1 MQWLASLCIRQPV
14 LTWVLMLVFVVIG
27 AFGYFSL
34 GVDQFP
40 KVDFPAIVVTT
51 TENGAAPEEIET
63 ELTDKIEGAVNTIS
77 GIDELRSTS
86 SQGISL
92 VIIAFNLEKNADV
105 AAQEVRDHINNV
117 LPDLPKGI
125 DQPIVSKV
133 DPDASPILYV
143 TLSSPGTLRDTTE
156 LADKRVR
163 RQIES
168 INGVGQVNILGGEKR
183 QINVWL
189 DPVRLEAAGLTAVD
203 VERALAQQNLSVPG
217 GQIETGPKSLSLRV
231 EGRVDDVAK
240 IGRIVIRESQD
251 HPTRVGD
258 VARIDDGV
266 EEAKTSASEDGK
278 QSVVLSIRKQSG
290 ENTVAVVDA
299 VKARLDEVQK
309 SLPPGSALKVVR
321 DESASIRTSVDA
333 VKEHLVLGAVFAAI
347 IVLIFLGNARSTL
360 IAALAIPVS
369 IIGTFA
375 LMWAMGFTLNIITLL
390 ALALAVGIVID
401 DAIVVL
407 ENIVRFIEEKK
418 QKPFVAAALATRDIG
433 LAVLATTLSLMAV
446 FLPVAFMG
454 GIIGRFLKS
463 FGLTMAFAILV
474 SLIVSFS
481 LTPMLAARWLNGP
494 VPEGHSAKKS
504 FLEKLVDGFYRPI
517 EAVYMAVL
525 RWVMRHRWVVVVAA
539 CGTLGSCVPLASAVP
554 KGFTPPNDVAEFD
567 VNVRA
572 PEGTSLAETRL
583 QAERVAREIRALP
596 GVDHTLVS
604 IGNDSAITRN
614 LANVFVHLVDPR
626 NRKEDQFAIMDRV
639 RKEIVPHQPKALR
652 IDVSQTAQIS
662 SGQSQAQVQYT
673 LSGPDLNQL
682 SRYTAKILE
691 RFRQVKGAVD
701 VDSNLIVGNPEV
713 HVAIDRDRAGNLG
726 VDVADVANALELLVG
741 GLKVSTYEEGGN
753 DYDIRARADA
763 EYRADMAGISVMT
776 IQTKGG
782 KTIPLSSLVR
792 LVPTTGP
799 SQINRLARQRQV
811 TITANVAPGVGQS
824 TVSDALVAI
833 IKDQHLPPEY
843 HAVPAGL
850 TKETGRAAKGFAVA
864 VGLSFIFMYLVLAAQ
879 FGSWLHPITIMLSLP
894 LTVPFALLSLL
905 LFGQE
910 LSLLSMLG
918 IIVLFGVVKK
928 NAILQVDHTNH
939 LRAEGKPRLEAIL
952 EANRD
957 RLRPILMTTL
967 AFVAGMIPLITSR
980 GIGAGLNRATA
991 GVVVGGQT
999 LSLALTLLATPVVYS
1014 LFDDVTV
1021 WFRRRL
1027 GSSDVDRGLHDLE
1040 ALDGAP
1046 ANHAPPPSVSA
1057 VGPIGGGD
1065 VSHPRPLGDAG
1076 RIEHA

>member
-27 AFGYFSL
+27 AFGYMSL

-40 KVDFPAIVVTT
+40 KIDFPAIVVTT

-86 SQGISL
+86 SQGVSL
-92 VIIAFNLEKNADV
+92 VIITFNLDKDPDV

-125 DQPIVSKV
+125 DQPVVSKV
-133 DPDASPILYV
+133 DPDASPILFV
-143 TLSSPGTLRDTTE
+143 TLSSPGTIRDTTE

-168 INGVGQVNILGGEKR
+168 INGVGQVNIVGGKKR
-183 QINVWL
+183 QINIWL
-189 DPVRLEAAGLTAVD
+189 DPLKLQAAGLTAVD
-203 VERALAQQNLSVPG
+203 VQLALAQQNLSVPG
-217 GQIETGPKSLSLRV
+217 GQIETGPKSLALRV

-240 IGRIVIRESQD
+240 IGRIVIRESQN
-251 HPTRVGD
+251 HPTRIGD
-258 VARIDDGV
+258 VARVDDGV
-266 EEAKTSASEDGK
+266 EEPKTYASEDGK
-278 QSVVLSIRKQSG
+278 EGVVLSIRKQSG
-290 ENTVAVVDA
+290 QNTVAVVDA
-299 VKARLDEVQK
+299 VRARLDELQK
-309 SLPPGSALKVVR
+309 TLPAGSELRVVR
-321 DESASIRTSVDA
+321 DESASIRTSVNA
-333 VKEHLVLGAVFAAI
+333 VKEHLVLGAFFAAV
-347 IVLIFLGNARSTL
+347 IVLIFLGNWRSTI

-369 IIGTFA
+369 IVGTFA

-407 ENIVRFIEEKK
+407 ENIVRFIEVKR
-418 QKPFVAAALATRDIG
+418 QKPFVAAVLATRDIG

-446 FLPVAFMG
+446 FLPVAFMS
-454 GIIGRFLKS
+454 GIVGRFLKS

-474 SLIVSFS
+474 SLLVSFS
-481 LTPMLAARWLNGP
+481 LTPMLAARWLSGP
-494 VPEGHSAKKS
+494 VAGGRFVQKS
-504 FLEKLVDGFYRPI
+504 LLERMVDRFYHPI
-517 EAVYMAVL
+517 ESVYMVAL
-525 RWVMRHRWVVVVAA
+525 RWVMRHRWVVVVLSCLA
-539 CGTLGSCVPLASAVP
+539 LGSCFPLAGALP
-554 KGFTPPNDVAEFD
+554 KGFTPRNDVAEFD
-567 VNVRA
+567 VNMRA

-583 QAERVAREIRALP
+583 QSERLAREIRAVP
-596 GVDHTLVS
+596 GVEHTLVT
-604 IGNDSAITRN
+604 IGNDSTITRN
-614 LANVFVHLVDPR
+614 KANIFVHLVDPR
-626 NRKEDQFAIMDRV
+626 LRKDDQFATMDRI
-639 RKEIVPHQPKALR
+639 RKEILPHQPEDLR

-673 LSGPDLNQL
+673 ISGPDLGQL
-682 SRYTAKILE
+682 SRFTGRILD
-691 RFRQVKGAVD
+691 RYRKARGAVD

-713 HVAIDRDRAGNLG
+713 HVEIDRDRAGNLG
-726 VDVADVANALELLVG
+726 VNVADVANALELLVG
-741 GLKVSTYEEGGN
+741 GLKVSTYQEGGN

-763 EYRADMAGISVMT
+763 EYRDDLSGISAMT
-776 IQTKGG
+776 VQSRTG
-782 KTIPLSSLVR
+782 KTVPLSSVVR
-792 LVPTTGP
+792 LVRTTGP

-811 TITANVAPGVGQS
+811 TITSNVAPGIGQS
-824 TVSDALVAI
+824 EVSDALVKI
-833 IKDQHLPPEY
+833 IGDQHLPPEY
-843 HAVPAGL
+843 RGAPAGL
-850 TKETGRAAKGFAVA
+850 TKETGRAVRSFAIA

-939 LRAEGKPRLEAIL
+939 LRAEGRPRLEAIL

-957 RLRPILMTTL
+957 RLRPILMTTA

-980 GIGAGLNRATA
+980 GVGAGFNRATA

-999 LSLALTLLATPVVYS
+999 MSLALTLLATPVAYS
-1014 LFDDVTV
+1014 LFDDITV
-1021 WFRRRL
+1021 WVKKVL
-1027 GSSDVDRGLHDLE
+1027 GMGGKGDRGERELDS
-1040 ALDGAP
+1040 LDGRLPHPDAAAPPDAEAP
-1046 ANHAPPPSVSA
+1046 A
-1057 VGPIGGGD
+1057 
-1065 VSHPRPLGDAG
+1065 AG
-1076 RIEHA
+1076 E

>member
-1 MQWLASLCIRQPV
+1 MQWLASLCVRQPV

-27 AFGYFSL
+27 AFGYSSL

-86 SQGISL
+86 SQGVSL
-92 VIIAFNLEKNADV
+92 VIIAFNLDKNPDV
-105 AAQEVRDHINNV
+105 AAQEVRDHISNV

-125 DQPIVSKV
+125 DPPVVSKV
-133 DPDASPILYV
+133 DPDASPILFV
-143 TLSSPGTLRDTTE
+143 TLSSPGSIRDTTE

-168 INGVGQVNILGGEKR
+168 INGVGQVSILGGKKR

-189 DPVRLEAAGLTAVD
+189 HPAELEAAGLTAID
-203 VERALAQQNLSVPG
+203 VEHALAAQNLSVPG

-240 IGRIVIRESQD
+240 IGRIVIRETRD
-251 HPTRVGD
+251 HATRILD
-258 VARIDDGV
+258 VARV
-266 EEAKTSASEDGK
+266 EDGAEEPK
-278 QSVVLSIRKQSG
+278 TAAAVDGTESVVLSIRKQSG

-299 VKARLDEVQK
+299 VRARLAQVEK
-309 SLPPGSALKVVR
+309 TLPVGSKLEVVR
-321 DESASIRTSVDA
+321 DESASIRTSVHA
-333 VKEHLVLGAVFAAI
+333 VEEHLVLGAVFAAI

-369 IIGTFA
+369 IIGTFG

-407 ENIVRFIEEKK
+407 ENIVRFIEVKRE
-418 QKPFVAAALATRDIG
+418 KPFVAAVLATRDIG

-446 FLPVAFMG
+446 FLPVAFMS

-481 LTPMLAARWLNGP
+481 LTPMLSARWLAPPAPLG
-494 VPEGHSAKKS
+494 EDRKRSL
-504 FLEKLVDGFYRPI
+504 LERMVDAFYRPI
-517 EAVYMAVL
+517 EGTYMFVL
-525 RWVMRHRWVVVVAA
+525 RWAMAHRWVIVVLA
-539 CGTLGSCVPLASAVP
+539 CITLGSCVPLAKAVP

-567 VNVRA
+567 VNMRA
-572 PEGTSLAETRL
+572 PEGTSLLETRIL
-583 QAERVAREIRALP
+583 AERLAREIRALP
-596 GVDHTLVS
+596 GVEHTLVT
-604 IGNDSAITRN
+604 IGNDASVTRN

-626 NRKEDQFAIMDRV
+626 LRNDDQFAIMDRV
-639 RKEIVPHQPKALR
+639 RKEIVPQQSKELR
-652 IDVSQTAQIS
+652 IEVSQTAQIS

-673 LSGPDLNQL
+673 LNGPDLDQL
-682 SRYTAKILE
+682 TRYTGRILE
-691 RFRQVKGAVD
+691 RFRQANGAVD

-713 HVAIDRDRAGNLG
+713 HVEVDRERAGNLG

-763 EYRADMAGISVMT
+763 QFRADMSGIAVMT
-776 IQTKGG
+776 VKTKTGV
-782 KTIPLSSLVR
+782 TIPLSSVIK

-811 TITANVAPGVGQS
+811 TITSNVAPGVGQS

-833 IKDQHLPPEY
+833 IADQHLPAAY
-843 HAVPAGL
+843 RAIPAGM
-850 TKETGRAAKGFAVA
+850 TKETGKAVTGFAVA

-879 FGSWLHPITIMLSLP
+879 FGSWLHPVTIMLSLP

-905 LFGQE
+905 MFRQE
-910 LSLLSMLG
+910 LSILSMLG

-939 LRAEGKPRLEAIL
+939 LRKEGRPRLEAIL

-980 GIGAGLNRATA
+980 GVGAGMNRATA

-999 LSLALTLLATPVVYS
+999 LSLALTLLVTPVAYS

-1021 WFRRRL
+1021 WVKRVMRR
-1027 GSSDVDRGLHDLE
+1027 GEAIDRGEGELD
-1040 ALDGAP
+1040 ALDASHALGKPEP
-1046 ANHAPPPSVSA
+1046 ASLP
-1057 VGPIGGGD
+1057 G
-1065 VSHPRPLGDAG
+1065 
-1076 RIEHA
+1076 E